1 MKVQSLGASTS
12 TNTTLIIM
20 PKQNTN
26 YINGWGTIFTRDHP
40 TLNYGQTGKY
50 WTDASSS
57 KDHAWFAESLDDDF
71 AKPAIPVKIKNIFT
85 GESSYVNGT
94 EA

>member
-1 MKVQSLGASTS
+1 MEAQSSGASTS

-26 YINGWGTIFTRDHP
+26 YINGWGCIFTRKHP
-40 TLNYGQTGKY
+40 SLNYGQTGKY
-50 WTDASSS
+50 WTDASSP
-57 KDHAWFAESLDDDF
+57 KGHAWFAASVDDDF
-71 AKPAIPVKIKNIFT
+71 AKPAVLVKIKNIFT
-85 GESSYVNGT
+85 KESSYVNGT

>member
-1 MKVQSLGASTS
+1 MKAQSLDASTL

-26 YINGWGTIFTRDHP
+26 YINGWGCIFTRKHP
-40 TLNYGQTGKY
+40 SLNYGQTGKY
-50 WTDASSS
+50 WTDASSP
-57 KDHAWFAESLDDDF
+57 KGHAWFAASLDDDF
-71 AKPAIPVKIKNIFT
+71 AKPAVLVKIKNIFT
-85 GESSYVNGT
+85 KESSYVNGT

>member
-1 MKVQSLGASTS
+1 
-12 TNTTLIIM
+12 M

-26 YINGWGTIFTRDHP
+26 YIQGWGSIFTRKHP

-50 WTDASSS
+50 WTDASAP
-57 KDHAWFAESLDDDF
+57 KGYAWFAESLDDDF
-71 AKPAIPVKIKNIFT
+71 AKPAVLVRIKNIFT
-85 GESSYVNGT
+85 RDSSYINGT